1 MQGPLWG
8 NITTLYKTKYSR
20 ASRSAFSMESVE
32 ELDWIFEKENYSYTC
47 TCIRKDAVIRASKG
61 LTHFP

>member
-1 MQGPLWG
+1 MQGHLRG

-32 ELDWIFEKENYSYTC
+32 ELDWIFEKENYSY
-47 TCIRKDAVIRASKG
+47 IRKDAVIRASKG
-61 LTHFP
+61 FTPFP

>member
-1 MQGPLWG
+1 
-8 NITTLYKTKYSR
+8 
-20 ASRSAFSMESVE
+20 MESVE
-32 ELDWIFEKENYSYTC
+32 ELDWIFKKENYSY